1 MAYKTAASKRLAAA
15 ETETETQSV
24 FELDKKKQVT
34 VRKFNGVSLV
44 DIREFYIDK
53 DTQEKK
59 PGKKGISLTEDVWR
73 KLLEQKDEIDAALAE
88 LDGKKRKIASEK
100 ESELPKEAESA
111 DAEENL
117 SEPKTEDA

>member
-1 MAYKTAASKRLAAA
+1 MAYKTAASKRLAPA

-88 LDGKKRKIASEK
+88 LNGKKRKIASEK

-111 DAEENL
+111 DAEENP
-117 SEPKTEDA
+117 SEPKKEDA

>member
-1 MAYKTAASKRLAAA
+1 MAYKTAASKRSAPA

-88 LDGKKRKIASEK
+88 LDGKKRKILSEK
-100 ESELPKEAESA
+100 ESESPKEAESA
-111 DAEENL
+111 DAEEN
-117 SEPKTEDA
+117 SNEPKKEDA

>member
-111 DAEENL
+111 DAEENP
-117 SEPKTEDA
+117 SEPKKEEA

>member
-1 MAYKTAASKRLAAA
+1 MAYKSTASKRLAPT
-15 ETETETQSV
+15 ETGTETQSV

-111 DAEENL
+111 DAEENP
-117 SEPKTEDA
+117 SEPKKEDA

>member
-1 MAYKTAASKRLAAA
+1 MAYKTAASKRLAPA

-44 DIREFYIDK
+44 DIREFYSDK

-73 KLLEQKDEIDAALAE
+73 NLLEQKDEIDAALAE

-100 ESELPKEAESA
+100 ESEQPKEAESA

-117 SEPKTEDA
+117 SEPKKEDA

>member
-1 MAYKTAASKRLAAA
+1 MAYKTAASKRSAPA

-73 KLLEQKDEIDAALAE
+73 KLLEQKDEIEAALAE

-100 ESELPKEAESA
+100 ESESPKEAESA
-111 DAEENL
+111 DAEENS
-117 SEPKTEDA
+117 SEPKKEDA

>member
-1 MAYKTAASKRLAAA
+1 MAYKTAASKRLAPA

-53 DTQEKK
+53 DTQEKR

-88 LDGKKRKIASEK
+88 LDGKKRKILSEK

-117 SEPKTEDA
+117 SEPKKEDA